1 MAYEQESSLINGQPN
16 NTAASTPDSLQGGW
30 TKATLSSSTD
40 VDYFKVT
47 TTSAALIKVDL
58 TNLLLTDTNYWNLSL
73 VDGNGDYVSSLTTTV
88 TGTPLVSG
96 SSNTGTTL
104 AVTGLTSSSVPVGS
118 RFTLATRWQPQQ

>member
-58 TNLLLTDTNYWNLSL
+58 TNLLLRLL
-73 VDGNGDYVSSLTTTV
+73 
-88 TGTPLVSG
+88 PH
-96 SSNTGTTL
+96 
-104 AVTGLTSSSVPVGS
+104 
-118 RFTLATRWQPQQ
+118 